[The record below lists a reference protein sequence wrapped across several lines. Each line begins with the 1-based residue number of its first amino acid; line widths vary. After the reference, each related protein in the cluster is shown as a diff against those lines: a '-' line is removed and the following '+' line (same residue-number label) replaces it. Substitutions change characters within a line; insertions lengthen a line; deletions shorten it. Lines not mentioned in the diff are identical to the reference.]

1 MRFWGFFCFFILVA
15 GMAAAQQF
23 PAGQCAVVVAS
34 RPTLV
39 EAQNYRANH
48 PDYRISEIYLSKNGW
63 YALIVDRINRDDAN
77 SILNRRKSAGL
88 IPDDSYCSSG
98 RLFVQRV
105 WSQANRLPS
114 PPPVPASGLFAEFD
128 ARSLGIAEKRFLQAS
143 LSLSGDYDGRLDGKW
158 GRNSQASLERWSLR
172 EFGAMPLNLHG
183 ALVASYGASML
194 DDGGWDTYTD
204 PVLRVSLQ
212 LPFNAVQ
219 TDNGGSA
226 GLDLK
231 ARDGSFGVVVGSMTD
246 LAARSF
252 HDRLIS
258 GVSASFPTSPYL
270 VRNDD
275 FWVTAFS
282 DGVNRF
288 YGRTDF
294 DHGMGFAR
302 TGFFTAQSETGYA
315 LSNLVIAS
323 YQMGPQ
329 PDLTLPSDGVLMGLV
344 RAALAETKGEGG
356 QVVPAP
362 VAPPVAAPDE
372 PVETQKSPSRVSSGS
387 GFYINAIGSVMTNAH
402 VIDGCS
408 ALTVAG
414 RHARLV
420 AVDKQLDLAVINV
433 DGGIPAGAE
442 TLSFAAKPERLNAD
456 VTVAGYPL
464 NGLLDTLNVTRGSV
478 SALKGLDNNATELQ
492 ITAPVQPGNSGGPIV
507 DRYGQI
513 IGVVVA
519 KINGLYVVNATGDIP
534 QNINFGIRGSIARIF
549 AEANGIAFSQTD
561 ESEVLA
567 PEDLAERLQKATVLV
582 ECF

>member
-1 MRFWGFFCFFILVA
+1 MRFWGLVWFFTSVA
-15 GMAAAQQF
+15 GMAAAQHF
-23 PAGQCAVVVAS
+23 PAGQCALVVAS
-34 RPTLV
+34 RPSLA
-39 EAQNYRANH
+39 EAQ
-48 PDYRISEIYLSKNGW
+48 DYRTSHPNYQISEIYLSENGW
-63 YALIVDRINRDDAN
+63 YALIADRINRDEASFLLDQRKAA
-77 SILNRRKSAGL
+77 RR

-98 RLFVQRV
+98 RSFIQRV
-105 WSQANRLPS
+105 WPQANRLPS

-128 ARSLGIAEKRFLQAS
+128 ARSLDNAEKRFLQAA

-158 GRNSQASLERWSLR
+158 GRNSQLSLERWSLR

-183 ALVASYGASML
+183 AFLASYGTSML
-194 DDGGWDTYTD
+194 DDGGWETYSD
-204 PVLRVSLQ
+204 PALRVSLQ

-219 TDNGGSA
+219 TDSGASA
-226 GLDLK
+226 GLDLE

-258 GVSASFPTSPYL
+258 DVSASFGTPPYI

-302 TGFFTAQSETGYA
+302 TGFFTAQSEAGYA

-329 PDLTLPSDGVLMGLV
+329 PDLTLPSGGVLTGLMGD
-344 RAALAETKGEGG
+344 ALSATKGEGV
-356 QVVPAP
+356 QSAPAP
-362 VAPPVAAPDE
+362 AAPPVAASDE
-372 PVETQKSPSRVSSGS
+372 PVETKKQSRVSSGS
-387 GFYINAIGSVMTNAH
+387 GFYINATGSVMTNAH

-408 ALTVAG
+408 ALIVAG

-420 AVDKQLDLAVINV
+420 AVDKQLDLAVVNV
-433 DGGIPAGAE
+433 DGGIPPGAE

-478 SALKGLDNNATELQ
+478 SALKGLENDATELQ

-549 AEANGIAFSQTD
+549 AEANGIVFSQTN

-567 PEDLAERLQKATVLV
+567 PEDIAERLQKATVLV